1 MKVTVA
7 RASNRLGED
16 ADHTINMTWAGQ
28 FADELL
34 KLNEQIPLTKT
45 EDGEVVG
52 WETPE
57 DEEFS
62 YVVSVNK
69 KTRAVEIMIYDNY
82 IE

>member
-7 RASNRLGED
+7 RASNKNEEK
-16 ADHTINMTWAGQ
+16 TINMIWSGQ

-34 KLNEQIPLTKT
+34 KLNEEIPIERDEEGNTIS
-45 EDGEVVG
+45 
-52 WETPE
+52 WEKDD

-69 KTRAVEIMIYDNY
+69 KTRHVEIMIYDFY
-82 IE
+82 VE

>member
-7 RASNRLGED
+7 RASNRNEEK
-16 ADHTINMTWAGQ
+16 TINMIWSGQ

-34 KLNEQIPLTKT
+34 KLNEEIPIERDEEGNTKS
-45 EDGEVVG
+45 
-52 WETPE
+52 WEKDD

-69 KTRAVEIMIYDNY
+69 KTRHVEIMIYDFY
-82 IE
+82 VE